1 MRRLILSAVFALVV
15 MAASIVP
22 ALASSPI
29 GPTP

>member
-15 MAASIVP
+15 MAASIIP
-22 ALASSPI
+22 AFAGGV